1 MVVCV
6 HLPRFELVLAAGG
19 AQALVGRAL
28 AIAPPTGS
36 DQRLGEVSGAAE
48 AQGVRRGMTLGE
60 ALARCPDLALVP
72 ADPVGVDEA
81 WQSMLDTLE
90 SIGAAVEPA
99 RPGLAYFETDPLRS
113 LHGTD
118 AAVIAAAQRAV
129 WQSGGARRGNAPHP
143 GGRSSIGGER
153 HARIGAGP
161 TRFCSLA
168 AALAVRSRRA
178 LVLDG
183 SDALRW
189 LAGRPI
195 ELLGYRAQTEQLLEP
210 LMRLGVRTLGEL
222 VGLGRDELAD
232 RFGAP
237 GVLAHRLACGEDA
250 PRGGARAPRPRG
262 GGGGPPPPLH
272 PRSARARI
280 EETMNVGD
288 ASSGQAIERVLGVLV
303 DRLLA
308 RSDRRGRTL
317 RAVTLSARLLP
328 GGGWR
333 ERVVFRQPLADR
345 DRISLALSLRLLLLP
360 APAASLGLAVERFGP
375 PAGEQR
381 ALLEESHVA
390 RAARLREAVAQVRTV
405 AGEDAAM
412 RVVCVD
418 PDSRV
423 PERRVVLTPLPG

>member
-1 MVVCV
+1 MVVCF
-6 HLPRFELVLAAGG
+6 HFPRFELVLAAGG

-28 AIAPPTGS
+28 AIAPSGGS

-48 AQGVRRGMTLGE
+48 AQGVRRGMALGE
-60 ALARCPDLALVP
+60 ALARSPDLTLVP
-72 ADPVGVDEA
+72 ADPVGTDEA
-81 WQSMLDTLE
+81 WESVLGSLE
-90 SIGAAVEPA
+90 AIGAAVEPA
-99 RPGLAYFETDPLRS
+99 RPGLVYFETGPLRS
-113 LHGTD
+113 LHGAD

-129 WQSGGARRGNAPHP
+129 GRAGGAAKAGAPSP
-143 GGRSSIGGER
+143 AGGSAGRSLLGGGGDR
-153 HARIGAGP
+153 HARVGAGP

-168 AALAVRSRRA
+168 AALAVRSRRV

-183 SDALRW
+183 SEALRW

-195 ELLGYRAQTEQLLEP
+195 ELLGYHRQTEELLEP
-210 LMRLGVRTLGEL
+210 LTRLGVRTLGEL
-222 VGLGRDELAD
+222 VRMGRDDLAD
-232 RFGAP
+232 RFGAA

-250 PRGGARAPRPRG
+250 PLRA
-262 GGGGPPPPLH
+262 
-272 PRSARARI
+272 RSAQERM

-288 ASSGQAIERVLGVLV
+288 ASSGPAIERVLGVLV

-317 RAVTLSARLLP
+317 RSVTLSARLLS

-345 DRISLALSLRLLLLP
+345 ERISLALSLRLLLLP

-375 PAGEQR
+375 PAGEQQ
-381 ALLEESHVA
+381 ALLDEGHAA
-390 RAARLREAVAQVRTV
+390 RVARLREAVAQVRAV
-405 AGEDAAM
+405 AGENAAM
-412 RVVCVD
+412 RAVCVD